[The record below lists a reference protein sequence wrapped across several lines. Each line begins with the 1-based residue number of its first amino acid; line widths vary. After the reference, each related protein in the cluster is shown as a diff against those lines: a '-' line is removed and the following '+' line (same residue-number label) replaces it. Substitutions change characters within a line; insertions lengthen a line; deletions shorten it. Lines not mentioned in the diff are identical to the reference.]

1 MDAQSQSERIA
12 SQLLSLL
19 GTGRQS
25 GRYPGL
31 DLAEAYA
38 VAARIRALRQA
49 RGERPVGRKIGFT
62 NTTLWERYG
71 VTGPMWNFM
80 YDTTVR
86 DLADLAGGFE
96 LGKLAEPRI
105 EPEIVLHLGRAPE
118 PGMAAAELIG
128 CVDWVAHGF
137 EIVQSVY
144 PNWILTGPESAA
156 AFGLH
161 GALFIGERH
170 PVAADRDR
178 WEAQL
183 RSFAIRLSNRGAP
196 VAEGHA
202 SHVLGGPLSALRFL
216 IAEIGRFPINAPLS
230 ASEIITTGTLTDAQ
244 PIRPGDTWSTE
255 LEGIPIKGI
264 ELRFTGDA

>member
-1 MDAQSQSERIA
+1 MDERA
-12 SQLLSLL
+12 LL
-19 GTGRQS
+19 GC
-25 GRYPGL
+25 
-31 DLAEAYA
+31 
-38 VAARIRALRQA
+38 I
-49 RGERPVGRKIGFT
+49 
-62 NTTLWERYG
+62 
-71 VTGPMWNFM
+71 
-80 YDTTVR
+80 
-86 DLADLAGGFE
+86 
-96 LGKLAEPRI
+96 
-105 EPEIVLHLGRAPE
+105 
-118 PGMAAAELIG
+118 
-128 CVDWVAHGF
+128 DWIAHGF

-216 IAEIGRFPINAPLS
+216 IAEIGRFPINAPLG
-230 ASEIITTGTLTDAQ
+230 AGEIITTGTLTDAQ

-264 ELRFTGDA
+264 ELRFTGEA